1 MPNSTVMQAINI
13 TMLLMTRADVLLMN
27 NKFNCLFELGDLI
40 IKSINENPVITKN
53 IINIKIP
60 RDESVAKV

>member
-1 MPNSTVMQAINI
+1 MDKHINRYF
-13 TMLLMTRADVLLMN
+13 TTLND
-27 NKFNCLFELGDLI
+27 FLFELEDLI

-53 IINIKIP
+53 RINIKIP